1 MTSLTK
7 RILGLTTAGAAGLAI
22 FMPGQA
28 DAAIMC
34 TFGTLGSCSGTVGK
48 LSFSNFQATG
58 SYEAGDTIGI
68 TLSPTSGVYVI
79 ANNYNSGAAPNSLT
93 GTGSLMFDVAA
104 AAPGYVLL
112 TASANA
118 DTLNQGTPLFTFT
131 SALTGLSSNLVSTGG
146 TAGPNT
152 FNTGVTST
160 SATISW
166 AQGNTSNEAYASSL
180 RLTTNPP
187 SIEVPGP
194 LPILGAGAMFGF
206 SRRLRRRVSSSN
218 PA

>member
-1 MTSLTK
+1 MSSLTK

-48 LSFSNFQATG
+48 LTFSNFQATG
-58 SYEAGDTIGI
+58 SYSAGDSIGI

-79 ANNYNSGAAPNSLT
+79 ANNYQTPTSPNSLT
-93 GTGSLMFDVAA
+93 GNGSLSFDISAVS
-104 AAPGYVLL
+104 GYAFAKA
-112 TASANA
+112 TANA

-131 SALTGLSSNLVSTGG
+131 SALTGLSSNLVSTEG

-166 AQGNTSNEAYASSL
+166 AQGNTTNEAYASSL